1 MFEEEAEKYWYDSG
15 SNEFDIGQVEKAC
28 KQSFIDGANFGY
40 NRAKEEVKAP
50 YPSYK
55 HLFGES
61 IEQTALRHSND
72 LINSLR
78 VDIDYAKT
86 IIQDLLNNSDEYAR
100 QRVMDFLKEV
110 EE

>member
-1 MFEEEAEKYWYDSG
+1 MFEKEAEEYFRENAY
-15 SNEFDIGQVEKAC
+15 NFDELTAC
-28 KQSFIDGANFGY
+28 RECMEFGY
-40 NRAKEEVKAP
+40 NKAKGEVKAP

-78 VDIDYAKT
+78 VDIDHAKT

-100 QRVMDFLKEV
+100 QRAMDFLKED
-110 EE
+110 